1 MALHHIKTV
10 EEFEEKVAK
19 ADKPVLVD
27 FFASWCG
34 HCKMVAPELEA
45 LAPELEGKAEIVKI
59 DVEEVP
65 EVAKNF
71 KVMSVPTIIVVKNN
85 EEVARVVGF
94 RPRADLKAMV
104 EKAF

>member
-10 EEFEEKVAK
+10 EEFEEKVVK

-27 FFASWCG
+27 FYASWCG
-34 HCKMVAPELEA
+34 PCKMVAPELEA

-65 EVAKNF
+65 EVA
-71 KVMSVPTIIVVKNN
+71 
-85 EEVARVVGF
+85 RVVGF

-104 EKAF
+104 EKTF